1 MYEAALKEIEELR
14 SGEVSLRK
22 SMDFRIAGNMDDVR
36 EIADLENNSK
46 VEEENNEKVEELSR

>member
-46 VEEENNEKVEELSR
+46 VQEENNEKV